1 MIPFLTVK
9 DVEDVKDVKGHN
21 CDDDDEDGG
30 WRWGRWYDGI
40 LQALKWAIVCSTG
53 MIKQW
58 ILVKCVAV
66 TVLAVTSC

>member
-30 WRWGRWYDGI
+30 WRMEMG
-40 LQALKWAIVCSTG
+40 K
-53 MIKQW
+53 MI
-58 ILVKCVAV
+58 
-66 TVLAVTSC
+66 